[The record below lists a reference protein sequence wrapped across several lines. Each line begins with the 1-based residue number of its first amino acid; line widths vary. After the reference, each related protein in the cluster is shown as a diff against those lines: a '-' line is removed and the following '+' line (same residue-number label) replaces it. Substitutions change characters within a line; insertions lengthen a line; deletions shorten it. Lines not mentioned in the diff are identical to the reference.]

1 MFWWLIFFTLL
12 FFVPFVRYALLF
24 FIIFI
29 VISILLTVMEVFGGI
44 VRSGKRNARV
54 FRPQQKSKPPPWPAP
69 KDDIEDAEF
78 REEKK

>member
-1 MFWWLIFFTLL
+1 MFWWLIFFILL

-24 FIIFI
+24 FIIFL
-29 VISILLTVMEVFGGI
+29 VISILLTVSEVLLG
-44 VRSGKRNARV
+44 VRSGNKNSQV
-54 FRPQQKSKPPPWPAP
+54 FRPKQKSKPPPWPTS

>member
-1 MFWWLIFFTLL
+1 MFWWLIFFMLL

-29 VISILLTVMEVFGGI
+29 VISILLTVMEVLGG
-44 VRSGKRNARV
+44 VRSGEKNSRV
-54 FRPQQKSKPPPWPAP
+54 FRPKQKSKPPPWPAP

-78 REEKK
+78 REGKK